1 MWDYKYNK
9 NKFIKKEKGLGLIEL
24 MMSAALLITILAG
37 ILLLQG
43 KLMHGKIILDREDV
57 ANHLA
62 VQRLEDVLSRYVFGS
77 ITTTIVNN
85 PPLFGT
91 ITKVS
96 GIEYFPEC
104 NVTDLDDP
112 YDNAINGGSDGDG
125 NPPNDYKAI
134 TVTVTYPIIG
144 RKYPSSPGEVSTKTY
159 TICRYLYNI
168 HK

>member
-1 MWDYKYNK
+1 M
-9 NKFIKKEKGLGLIEL
+9 KKEKGFGLIEL
-24 MMSAALLITILAG
+24 MISAALLVTILAG

-62 VQRLEDVLSRYVFGS
+62 VQRLEDVLSRYAFGS

-96 GIEYFPEC
+96 GIEYLPEC
-104 NVTDLDDP
+104 NVTDFDDS
-112 YDNAINGGSDGDG
+112 YDNADNGGNDGDG
-125 NPPNDYKAI
+125 NPPNDYKEI
-134 TVTVTYPIIG
+134 KVTVTYPIRG
-144 RKYPSSPGEVSTKTY
+144 SKFYPSEEGKYESY
-159 TICRYLYNI
+159 TICRYLYNTER
-168 HK
+168 